1 MAIPTGSGRGDY
13 FVYTDTHC
21 PTQPWQRGATEMT
34 ITKRTM
40 EWLRKDKLLKALS
53 FIMVLSLIFSGYT
66 LYKSLT
72 LEPGQSVTISGGA
85 KVEKPVT
92 SITNAQVNKNG
103 DLVVYYSD
111 GESRNVGQVLGSN
124 GRDGRTPSNSE
135 IQVAVKAYCSTN
147 KCSESPTS
155 AQAMAAV
162 SSYCADNKCKGTD
175 GKSVSDDQVAL
186 AVAKYCA
193 SGKCKG
199 DTGAAG
205 VDGTNGI
212 NGVNG
217 QNGADGK
224 SPILNCVNIKDNS
237 GNQTSWVAWKYDGED
252 NSVYRR
258 MYKINGDSS
267 CINI

>member
-1 MAIPTGSGRGDY
+1 
-13 FVYTDTHC
+13 
-21 PTQPWQRGATEMT
+21 MT
-34 ITKRTM
+34 IIKSTIS
-40 EWLRKDKLLKALS
+40 WLQRDKLLKILS
-53 FIMVLSLIFSGYT
+53 LMMVLSLAFSGYT
-66 LYKSLT
+66 LFKSLT
-72 LEPGQSVTISGGA
+72 LQPGQSVTISGGT

-92 SITNAQVNKNG
+92 SIANAQVDKNG
-103 DLVVYYSD
+103 DLVVYYSS

-124 GRDGRTPSNSE
+124 GRDGKTPSSSE

-147 KCSESPTS
+147 RCSESPTS
-155 AQAMAAV
+155 AQVMSAV
-162 SSYCADNKCKGTD
+162 ASYCDSSKCKGAD
-175 GKSVSDDQVAL
+175 GKSASDDQVAL

-205 VDGTNGI
+205 VDGVNGA

-224 SPILNCVNIKDNS
+224 SPTLNCVNIKDNS

-252 NSVYRR
+252 NSAYRR
-258 MYKINGDSS
+258 MYKIAGDSS

>member
-1 MAIPTGSGRGDY
+1 MTVVKSTIS
-13 FVYTDTHC
+13 
-21 PTQPWQRGATEMT
+21 WLQR
-34 ITKRTM
+34 
-40 EWLRKDKLLKALS
+40 DKLLKILS
-53 FIMVLSLIFSGYT
+53 LMMVLSLAFSGYT
-66 LYKSLT
+66 LFKSLT
-72 LEPGQSVTISGGA
+72 LQPGQSVTISGGA

-92 SITNAQVNKNG
+92 SITNAQVDKNG
-103 DLVVYYSD
+103 DLVVYYSS

-124 GRDGRTPSNSE
+124 GKDGRTPSNSE

-147 KCSESPTS
+147 KCSEPPTS
-155 AQAMAAV
+155 AQAMTAV
-162 SSYCADNKCKGTD
+162 ASYCDGSKCKGTD
-175 GKSVSDDQVAL
+175 GKSASDDQVAL

-205 VDGTNGI
+205 VDGTNGT

-217 QNGADGK
+217 QNGTDGK

-252 NSVYRR
+252 NSAYRR
-258 MYKINGDSS
+258 MYKIAGDSS

>member
-1 MAIPTGSGRGDY
+1 
-13 FVYTDTHC
+13 
-21 PTQPWQRGATEMT
+21 MT
-34 ITKRTM
+34 IVKAAIS
-40 EWLRKDKLLKALS
+40 WLQQDKLLKILS
-53 FIMVLSLIFSGYT
+53 LMMVLSLAFSGYT
-66 LYKSLT
+66 LFKSLT
-72 LEPGQSVTISGGA
+72 LQPGQSVTISGGT

-92 SITNAQVNKNG
+92 SITNAQVDKNG
-103 DLVVYYSD
+103 DLVVYYSS

-155 AQAMAAV
+155 AQVMTAV
-162 SSYCADNKCKGTD
+162 ASYCDGSKCKGAD
-175 GKSVSDDQVAL
+175 GKSASDDQVAL

-199 DTGAAG
+199 DAGEAGAN
-205 VDGTNGI
+205 GTNGI
-212 NGVNG
+212 NGTNG
-217 QNGADGK
+217 TDGANGK

-252 NSVYRR
+252 NSAYRR
-258 MYKINGDSS
+258 MYKIAGDSS

>member
-1 MAIPTGSGRGDY
+1 
-13 FVYTDTHC
+13 
-21 PTQPWQRGATEMT
+21 MT
-34 ITKRTM
+34 IIKSTIS
-40 EWLRKDKLLKALS
+40 WLQRDKLLKILS
-53 FIMVLSLIFSGYT
+53 LMMVLSLVFSGYT
-66 LYKSLT
+66 LFKSLT
-72 LEPGQSVTISGGA
+72 LQPGQSVTISGGT

-92 SITNAQVNKNG
+92 SITNAQVDKNG
-103 DLVVYYSD
+103 DLVVYYSS

-124 GRDGRTPSNSE
+124 GRDGRTPSNGE
-135 IQVAVKAYCSTN
+135 IQVAVKAYCLTN
-147 KCSESPTS
+147 KCSEPTTS
-155 AQAMAAV
+155 AQVMSAV
-162 SSYCADNKCKGTD
+162 ASYCDNSKCKGID
-175 GKSVSDDQVAL
+175 GKGASDDQVAL

-205 VDGTNGI
+205 VDGANGT

-237 GNQTSWVAWKYDGED
+237 GNQTSWVAWKYETEQD
-252 NSVYRR
+252 SAYKR
-258 MYKINGDSS
+258 MYKIAGDST

>member
-1 MAIPTGSGRGDY
+1 
-13 FVYTDTHC
+13 
-21 PTQPWQRGATEMT
+21 MT
-34 ITKRTM
+34 IIKSTIS
-40 EWLRKDKLLKALS
+40 WLQRDKLLKILS
-53 FIMVLSLIFSGYT
+53 LMMVLSLVFSGYT
-66 LYKSLT
+66 LFKSLT
-72 LEPGQSVTISGGA
+72 LKPGQSVTISGGT

-92 SITNAQVNKNG
+92 SITNAQVDKNG
-103 DLVVYYSD
+103 DLVVYYSS

-135 IQVAVKAYCSTN
+135 IQVAVKAYCLTN

-155 AQAMAAV
+155 AQVMSAV
-162 SSYCADNKCKGTD
+162 ASYCDSSKCKGTD
-175 GKSVSDDQVAL
+175 GRGASDDQVAL

-199 DTGAAG
+199 DTGEAG
-205 VDGTNGI
+205 ANGANGI
-212 NGVNG
+212 NGTNGTDGVN
-217 QNGADGK
+217 GK

-252 NSVYRR
+252 NSAYRR
-258 MYKINGDSS
+258 MYKIAGDST

>member
-1 MAIPTGSGRGDY
+1 
-13 FVYTDTHC
+13 
-21 PTQPWQRGATEMT
+21 MT
-34 ITKRTM
+34 IVKSTIS
-40 EWLRKDKLLKALS
+40 WLQRDKLLKMLS
-53 FIMVLSLIFSGYT
+53 LMMVLSLAFSGYT
-66 LYKSLT
+66 LFKSLT
-72 LEPGQSVTISGGA
+72 LQPGQSVTISGGT

-92 SITNAQVNKNG
+92 SITNAQVDKNG
-103 DLVVYYSD
+103 DLVVYYSS

-155 AQAMAAV
+155 AQVMTAV
-162 SSYCADNKCKGTD
+162 ASYCDGSKCRGTD
-175 GKSVSDDQVAL
+175 GKGASDDQVAL

-199 DTGAAG
+199 DTGEAG
-205 VDGTNGI
+205 ANGTNGI
-212 NGVNG
+212 NGT
-217 QNGADGK
+217 NGADGVNGK

-252 NSVYRR
+252 NSAYRR
-258 MYKINGDSS
+258 MYKIAGDSS

>member
-1 MAIPTGSGRGDY
+1 
-13 FVYTDTHC
+13 
-21 PTQPWQRGATEMT
+21 MT
-34 ITKRTM
+34 IIKTTIS
-40 EWLRKDKLLKALS
+40 WLQRDKLLKILS
-53 FIMVLSLIFSGYT
+53 LMMVLSLTFSGYT
-66 LYKSLT
+66 LFKSLT
-72 LEPGQSVTISGGA
+72 LQPGQSVTISGGT

-92 SITNAQVNKNG
+92 SITNAQVDKNG
-103 DLVVYYSD
+103 DLVVYYSS

-124 GRDGRTPSNSE
+124 GKDGKTPSSSE

-155 AQAMAAV
+155 AQAMSAV
-162 SSYCADNKCKGTD
+162 ASYCADNKCKGTD

-199 DTGAAG
+199 DTGEAG
-205 VDGTNGI
+205 ANGTNGI
-212 NGVNG
+212 NGTNGTDGVN
-217 QNGADGK
+217 GK

-252 NSVYRR
+252 NSTYRR
-258 MYKINGDSS
+258 MYKITGDST

>member
-1 MAIPTGSGRGDY
+1 MTVIKSTIS
-13 FVYTDTHC
+13 
-21 PTQPWQRGATEMT
+21 WLQR
-34 ITKRTM
+34 
-40 EWLRKDKLLKALS
+40 DKLLKTLS
-53 FIMVLSLIFSGYT
+53 LMMVLSLAFSGYT
-66 LYKSLT
+66 LFKSLT
-72 LEPGQSVTISGGA
+72 LRPGQSVTISGGT

-92 SITNAQVNKNG
+92 SITNAQVDKNG
-103 DLVVYYSD
+103 DLVVYYSS
-111 GESRNVGQVLGSN
+111 GESRSVGQVLGSS

-155 AQAMAAV
+155 AQVMSAV
-162 SSYCADNKCKGTD
+162 ASYCDSSKCKGID
-175 GKSVSDDQVAL
+175 GKGASDDQVAL

-205 VDGTNGI
+205 VDGANGT

-237 GNQTSWVAWKYDGED
+237 GNQTSWVAWKYDEED
-252 NSVYRR
+252 NSTYRR
-258 MYKINGDSS
+258 MYKIAGDSS

>member
-1 MAIPTGSGRGDY
+1 MTVIKATIN
-13 FVYTDTHC
+13 
-21 PTQPWQRGATEMT
+21 WLQR
-34 ITKRTM
+34 
-40 EWLRKDKLLKALS
+40 DKLLKTLS
-53 FIMVLSLIFSGYT
+53 LMMVLSLAFSGYT
-66 LYKSLT
+66 LFKSLT
-72 LEPGQSVTISGGA
+72 LKPGQSVTISGGA

-92 SITNAQVNKNG
+92 SITNAQVDKNG
-103 DLVVYYSD
+103 DLVVYYSS

-124 GRDGRTPSNSE
+124 GKDGRTPSNSE

-155 AQAMAAV
+155 AQVMTAV
-162 SSYCADNKCKGTD
+162 ASYCDGSKCKGTD
-175 GKSVSDDQVAL
+175 GKSASDDQVAL

-205 VDGTNGI
+205 IDGANGT

-252 NSVYRR
+252 NSAYRR
-258 MYKINGDSS
+258 MYKIAGDSS

>member
-1 MAIPTGSGRGDY
+1 
-13 FVYTDTHC
+13 
-21 PTQPWQRGATEMT
+21 MT
-34 ITKRTM
+34 IIKSTIS
-40 EWLRKDKLLKALS
+40 WLQRDKLLKILS
-53 FIMVLSLIFSGYT
+53 LMMVLSLVFSGYT
-66 LYKSLT
+66 LFKSLT
-72 LEPGQSVTISGGA
+72 LQPGQSVTISGGT

-92 SITNAQVNKNG
+92 SITNAQVDKSG
-103 DLVVYYSD
+103 DLVIYYSS

-124 GRDGRTPSNSE
+124 GKDGRTPSNSE

-155 AQAMAAV
+155 AQVMTAV
-162 SSYCADNKCKGTD
+162 AGYCDGSKCKGTD
-175 GKSVSDDQVAL
+175 GKSASDDQVAL

-205 VDGTNGI
+205 VDGANGT

-224 SPILNCVNIKDNS
+224 SPVLNCVNIKDNS

-252 NSVYRR
+252 NSTYRR
-258 MYKINGDSS
+258 MYKVAGDSS

>member
-1 MAIPTGSGRGDY
+1 
-13 FVYTDTHC
+13 
-21 PTQPWQRGATEMT
+21 MT
-34 ITKRTM
+34 IIKSTIS
-40 EWLRKDKLLKALS
+40 WLQRDKLLKILS
-53 FIMVLSLIFSGYT
+53 LMMVLSLAFSGYT
-66 LYKSLT
+66 LFKSLT
-72 LEPGQSVTISGGA
+72 LQPGQSVTISGGA

-92 SITNAQVNKNG
+92 SITNAQVDKNG
-103 DLVVYYSD
+103 DLVVYYSS

-124 GRDGRTPSNSE
+124 GRDGRTPSNGE

-155 AQAMAAV
+155 AQVMSAV
-162 SSYCADNKCKGTD
+162 ASYCDGSKCKGTD
-175 GKSVSDDQVAL
+175 GKSASDDQVAL

-205 VDGTNGI
+205 VDGANGT

-252 NSVYRR
+252 NPAYRR
-258 MYKINGDSS
+258 MYKIAGDST

>member
-1 MAIPTGSGRGDY
+1 
-13 FVYTDTHC
+13 
-21 PTQPWQRGATEMT
+21 MT
-34 ITKRTM
+34 IIKTTIS
-40 EWLRKDKLLKALS
+40 WLQRDKLLKILS
-53 FIMVLSLIFSGYT
+53 LMMVLSLVFSGYT
-66 LYKSLT
+66 LFKSLT
-72 LEPGQSVTISGGA
+72 LQPGQSVTISGGT
-85 KVEKPVT
+85 KIEKPVT
-92 SITNAQVNKNG
+92 SITNAQVDKNG
-103 DLVVYYSD
+103 DLVVYYSS

-155 AQAMAAV
+155 AQVMAAV
-162 SSYCADNKCKGTD
+162 SSYCDNSKCKGTD
-175 GKSVSDDQVAL
+175 GKSASDDQVAV

-199 DTGAAG
+199 DTGEAG
-205 VDGTNGI
+205 ANGANGI
-212 NGVNG
+212 NGTNGTDGVN
-217 QNGADGK
+217 GK

-252 NSVYRR
+252 NSTYRR
-258 MYKINGDSS
+258 MYKIAGDST

>member
-1 MAIPTGSGRGDY
+1 MTVIKATIS
-13 FVYTDTHC
+13 
-21 PTQPWQRGATEMT
+21 WLQR
-34 ITKRTM
+34 
-40 EWLRKDKLLKALS
+40 DKLLKILS
-53 FIMVLSLIFSGYT
+53 LMMVLSLVFSGYT
-66 LYKSLT
+66 LFKSLT
-72 LEPGQSVTISGGA
+72 LKPGQSVTISGGA

-92 SITNAQVNKNG
+92 SITNAQVDKNG
-103 DLVVYYSD
+103 DLVVYYSS

-124 GRDGRTPSNSE
+124 GKDGRTPSNSE

-155 AQAMAAV
+155 AQVMTAV
-162 SSYCADNKCKGTD
+162 ASYCDGSKCKGTD
-175 GKSVSDDQVAL
+175 GKSASDDQVAL

-205 VDGTNGI
+205 VDGANGT

-252 NSVYRR
+252 NSAYRR
-258 MYKINGDSS
+258 MYKIAGDSS

>member
-1 MAIPTGSGRGDY
+1 
-13 FVYTDTHC
+13 
-21 PTQPWQRGATEMT
+21 MT
-34 ITKRTM
+34 IIKSTIS
-40 EWLRKDKLLKALS
+40 WLQRDKLLKILS
-53 FIMVLSLIFSGYT
+53 LMMVLSLVFSGYT
-66 LYKSLT
+66 LFKSLT
-72 LEPGQSVTISGGA
+72 LRPGQSVTISGGA
-85 KVEKPVT
+85 KVEKPIT
-92 SITNAQVNKNG
+92 SITNAQVDKNG
-103 DLVVYYSD
+103 DLVVYYSS

-124 GRDGRTPSNSE
+124 GKDGRTPSNSE

-155 AQAMAAV
+155 AQVMTAV
-162 SSYCADNKCKGTD
+162 ASYCDGSKCKGTD
-175 GKSVSDDQVAL
+175 GKSASDDQVAV

-205 VDGTNGI
+205 ADGANGTD
-212 NGVNG
+212 GVNG

-237 GNQTSWVAWKYDGED
+237 GNQTSWVAWKYGGED
-252 NSVYRR
+252 NSAYRR
-258 MYKINGDSS
+258 MYKIAGDSS

>member
-1 MAIPTGSGRGDY
+1 
-13 FVYTDTHC
+13 
-21 PTQPWQRGATEMT
+21 MT
-34 ITKRTM
+34 IVKATIS
-40 EWLRKDKLLKALS
+40 WLQRDKLLKILS
-53 FIMVLSLIFSGYT
+53 LMMVLSLVFSSYT
-66 LYKSLT
+66 LFKSLT
-72 LEPGQSVTISGGA
+72 LKPGQSVTISGGT

-92 SITNAQVNKNG
+92 SITNAQVDNNG
-103 DLVVYYSD
+103 DLVVYYSS

-124 GRDGRTPSNSE
+124 GRDRRTPSNDE
-135 IQVAVKAYCSTN
+135 IQVAVKAYCLTN

-155 AQAMAAV
+155 AQAMSAV
-162 SSYCADNKCKGTD
+162 ASYCDGSKCKGAD
-175 GKSVSDDQVAL
+175 GKSASDDQVAV

-205 VDGTNGI
+205 VDGVNGT

-252 NSVYRR
+252 NSTYRR